1 MRVVKFRAGL
11 PVPEDWAA
19 AAGNVADKTI
29 TDTYTLSV
37 DQSGNLQAPPPHS
50 DTQDNSQNVDVSLF
64 ANVFMNINNLIDAIK
79 EKASSVVSTSFHS
92 IPAAT
97 IKSFVFPGGRV
108 FAFKDVRFSSHQ
120 DLVAEITYVTPTD
133 KNPAF
138 LTM

>member
-1 MRVVKFRAGL
+1 
-11 PVPEDWAA
+11 
-19 AAGNVADKTI
+19 
-29 TDTYTLSV
+29 
-37 DQSGNLQAPPPHS
+37 
-50 DTQDNSQNVDVSLF
+50 VSPFLEAF
-64 ANVFMNINNLIDAIK
+64 EHINNLINAIK
-79 EKASSVVSTSFHS
+79 DKASSVVSTSFQS

>member
-1 MRVVKFRAGL
+1 
-11 PVPEDWAA
+11 
-19 AAGNVADKTI
+19 
-29 TDTYTLSV
+29 
-37 DQSGNLQAPPPHS
+37 
-50 DTQDNSQNVDVSLF
+50 
-64 ANVFMNINNLIDAIK
+64 
-79 EKASSVVSTSFHS
+79 VVSTSFHS